1 MEKSENLEFNV
12 DHQLHPLV
20 TFRDVHGQTVCLL
33 QKTSPR
39 IRNPWNKRQCSGAF
53 RYVPLF

>member
-20 TFRDVHGQTVCLL
+20 TFRDV
-33 QKTSPR
+33 QKMMES
-39 IRNPWNKRQCSGAF
+39 CE
-53 RYVPLF
+53 